1 MVKHLHTVNC
11 ELTSMIDHNAELN
24 INYWSSNIDVYLLLK
39 GQYNFIMIQ
48 KGFNKTSI
56 NLG

>member
-1 MVKHLHTVNC
+1 
-11 ELTSMIDHNAELN
+11 MIDHNAELN
-24 INYWSSNIDVYLLLK
+24 INYWSLNIDVYLLLK